1 MKLELEPTVIKL
13 NKIIPDDMTELVPNP
28 IPYHHH
34 KPERMTHI
42 IIPKNIDIIGS
53 DTFELIREEVETI
66 DMSNSSVTIIE
77 DRAFANMSNLKSVKL
92 PKNLKCIRA
101 SVFEHCINLGSI
113 SLPLT
118 VTEIHRAAFKGCTS
132 LEAIYINDNCR
143 HIASEAF
150 KDCVNL
156 KSVRLPAGNIS
167 VFSDTFSNCRI
178 DLHIEYT

>member
-13 NKIIPDDMTELVPNP
+13 NKIIPDDMAELVSNP
-28 IPYHHH
+28 
-34 KPERMTHI
+34 KPELMKHI
-42 IIPKNIDIIGS
+42 TIPKNIDIIGS

-66 DMSNSSVTIIE
+66 DMSNSSVTVIE
-77 DRAFANMSNLKSVKL
+77 DRVFANMPNLKLVKL
-92 PKNLKCIRA
+92 PKNLKYISA
-101 SVFEHCINLGSI
+101 GAFEHCINLGSI

-132 LEAIYINDNCR
+132 LEAIYINDSCR

-167 VFSDTFSNCRI
+167 VFSDTFSNCRV
-178 DLHIEYT
+178 DLHIVYT

>member
-13 NKIIPDDMTELVPNP
+13 NKIIPDDMTELVTNP
-28 IPYHHH
+28 
-34 KPERMTHI
+34 KSERMTHI
-42 IIPKNIDIIGS
+42 VIPKNIDIIGS
-53 DTFELIREEVETI
+53 NAFELIREEVETI
-66 DMSNSSVTIIE
+66 DMSNSTVTIIE
-77 DRAFANMSNLKSVKL
+77 DRAFANMSNLKLVKL
-92 PKNLKCIRA
+92 PKNLKYIRA
-101 SVFEHCINLGSI
+101 GVFEHCINLGSI

-118 VTEIHRAAFKGCTS
+118 VTEIHRAAFKGCAS

>member
-1 MKLELEPTVIKL
+1 MKLELEPTIIKL
-13 NKIIPDDMTELVPNP
+13 NKIIPDDMAELVPNP

-42 IIPKNIDIIGS
+42 ILENIDIIGS
-53 DTFELIREEVETI
+53 DAFELIREEVETI

-77 DRAFANMSNLKSVKL
+77 DRAFANMTNLKSVKL

-113 SLPLT
+113 SLPLA

>member
-13 NKIIPDDMTELVPNP
+13 NKIIPDDMAELVSNP

-53 DTFELIREEVETI
+53 DAFELIREEVETI

-77 DRAFANMSNLKSVKL
+77 DRAFANMTNLKSVKL